1 MSITLAV
8 NDKND
13 LFMDKSGNLAQV
25 RDIEACKEDAQ
36 QAAQTQLGEMQY
48 HVDRGIPNFT
58 VLWNGHPSVA
68 QFEAALRRELMKV
81 TDVLDVPEL
90 STRLA
95 GDRVVY
101 AVTIKTTFGTVA
113 ING

>member
-8 NDKND
+8 NDNND
-13 LFMDKSGNLAQV
+13 LFIDKSGSIAQV
-25 RDIEACKEDAQ
+25 RDIDACMESAQ

-48 HVDRGIPNFT
+48 HVDRGIPNFA
-58 VLWNGHPSVA
+58 VIWNGHPSVA

-90 STRLA
+90 STQLV

-101 AVTIKTTFGTVA
+101 AVTIKTSFGTVA

>member
-1 MSITLAV
+1 MSLTIAV
-8 NDKND
+8 DDKND
-13 LFMDKSGNLAQV
+13 IFLGAGNNLALV
-25 RDIEACKEDAQ
+25 SNIEACKESAQ

-48 HVDRGIPNFT
+48 HVDRGIPNFQ
-58 VLWNGHPSVA
+58 VLWGGHPSVA

-90 STRLA
+90 STRLD

-101 AVTIKTTFGTVA
+101 SATIKTTFGTAVL
-113 ING
+113 NG

>member
-8 NDKND
+8 NANND
-13 LFMDKSGNLAQV
+13 LFIDKAGNLAIA
-25 RDIEACKEDAQ
+25 RDIQSTLQSAQ

-48 HVDRGIPNFT
+48 HVDRGIPNFA
-58 VLWNGHPSVA
+58 VIWNGHPSVA

-81 TDVLDVPEL
+81 TDVLDVPQL
-90 STRLA
+90 TTSLQ

-101 AVTIKTTFGTVA
+101 SATIKTTFGTA
-113 ING
+113 PLNG

>member
-1 MSITLAV
+1 MSLTLAV

-13 LFMDKSGNLAQV
+13 LFVDKSGSLAQV
-25 RDIEACKEDAQ
+25 RDIQAVLESAQ

-81 TDVLDVPEL
+81 TDVLDVPAL
-90 STRLA
+90 STRLR
-95 GDRVVY
+95 GETVVY
-101 AVTIKTTFGTVA
+101 SATIKTTFGTA
-113 ING
+113 EING

>member
-8 NDKND
+8 NGNND
-13 LFMDKSGNLAQV
+13 LFVDKSGDLAQA
-25 RDIEACKEDAQ
+25 RNIEACKESAQ
-36 QAAQTQLGEMQY
+36 QAAQTQLAEMQY
-48 HVDRGIPNFT
+48 HVDRGIPNFE
-58 VLWNGHPSVA
+58 VLWSGRPSVA

-90 STRLA
+90 STQLR

-101 AVTIKTTFGTVA
+101 SVTIKTTFGTVA

>member
-8 NDKND
+8 DSKND
-13 LFMDKSGNLAQV
+13 LYVDAGGNIGIV
-25 RDIEACKEDAQ
+25 RDIVACMQSAQ

-48 HVDRGIPNFT
+48 HVDRGLPNFQ
-58 VLWNGHPSVA
+58 VIWNGHPNVA
-68 QFEAALRRELMKV
+68 QFEAALRREVLKV
-81 TDVLDVPEL
+81 TDVLDIPEL

-101 AVTIKTTFGTVA
+101 AITIRTTFGTAVL
-113 ING
+113 NG